1 MIEPA
6 RLLAFAFAGADLLFE
21 VDREGTVLFA
31 TGAITGFSDSSELT
45 GKPGAE
51 LFRENERARFTII
64 VRGLSAG
71 ERVGPLTITLASGD
85 KATLSLCYLPQN
97 NRISCALARRGN
109 RAAIAGI
116 DAETGLVDRG
126 AFLSAAGNKIGGES
140 AMALVNVAN
149 LNEICASLSPEAAA
163 NLMAAIGTNLKTM
176 EGGVAARVSPTGFGV
191 VTENLKTAGKLAD
204 RIQDPARE
212 RGIDNFE
219 MEQVLLSLKGRNLT
233 PEQNILALRHVIE
246 RFAQGKHKA
255 LPGADLAQIFETMM
269 DETVARAQLFCTTV
283 AEGSF
288 DLVFEPIVELK
299 SGTASHYEA
308 LTRFRS
314 GHSPADTIR
323 FAEDLELADSF
334 DLALIMKAFN
344 LLEEES
350 SAGASI
356 AINVSARSI
365 SDPSSFSLL
374 SALLLRRSALAKRVL
389 IEVTETVELPD
400 LVAADR
406 AIQTLRRIG
415 YRVGIDDFGAGA
427 ATLQYLHGLTVDFV
441 KVDGGLIDKLGKSA
455 REDALVRSVLAS
467 CSELGVETIAE
478 WIDSPEKLKR
488 CKAFG
493 FQFGQGRHF
502 GEALT
507 ALPRR
512 SRPEMRRHIG
522 S

>member
-21 VDREGTVLFA
+21 VDRAGTVLFA
-31 TGAITGFSDSSELT
+31 TGAIKGFSDSSELT
-45 GKPGAE
+45 GKPAAD

-64 VRGLSAG
+64 ARGLSAG
-71 ERVGPLTITLASGD
+71 ERVGPLTMTLASGD
-85 KATLSLCYLPQN
+85 KATLSMCYLPQN
-97 NRISCALARRGN
+97 NRISCALAKRGN
-109 RAAIAGI
+109 RAAISGI
-116 DAETGLVDRG
+116 DAETGLADRG
-126 AFLSAAGNKIGGES
+126 TFLSAAGEKVGGEG

-149 LNEICASLSPEAAA
+149 LNEVCASLSPEAAA
-163 NLMAAIGTNLKTM
+163 SLMAAIGTNLKTM
-176 EGGVAARVSPTGFGV
+176 EGGVAARVSATGFGV
-191 VTENLKTAGKLAD
+191 VAENSDTAGELAD
-204 RIQDPARE
+204 LIQNPARA

-246 RFAQGKHKA
+246 RFAEGKHKS

-269 DETVARAQLFCTTV
+269 DETLERARLFCTTV

-299 SGTASHYEA
+299 TGVVTHYEA

-344 LLEEES
+344 VLEEDD

-356 AINVSARSI
+356 AINISARSI
-365 SDPSSFSLL
+365 SDPASFSLL

-406 AIQTLRRIG
+406 AVQTLRRMG
-415 YRVGIDDFGAGA
+415 YRVGIDDFGSGA
-427 ATLQYLHGLTVDFV
+427 ATLQYLHGLTVDVV
-441 KVDGGLIDKLGKSA
+441 KVDGGLIERLGKA
-455 REDALVRSVLAS
+455 PREDALVRSVLAS

-488 CKAFG
+488 CSTFG

-502 GEALT
+502 GAALT
-507 ALPRR
+507 SLPRAAK
-512 SRPEMRRHIG
+512 PAQRRQAG

>member
-21 VDREGTVLFA
+21 VDRAGTVLFA
-31 TGAITGFSDSSELT
+31 TGAIKGFSDSSELT
-45 GKPGAE
+45 GNPAAE

-64 VRGLSAG
+64 ARGLSAG

-85 KATLSLCYLPQN
+85 KATLSMCYLPQN
-97 NRISCALARRGN
+97 NRISCALAKRGN

-126 AFLSAAGNKIGGES
+126 TFLAAAGDKIGG

-149 LNEICASLSPEAAA
+149 LQEICATLSPDAAA

-176 EGGVAARVSPTGFGV
+176 EGGVAARVSATGFGV
-191 VTENLKTAGKLAD
+191 VAENLNAAGELAG
-204 RIQDPARE
+204 RIQDPARA

-246 RFAQGKHKA
+246 RFAEGKHKT
-255 LPGADLAQIFETMM
+255 LPGADLAQIFEAMM
-269 DETVARAQLFCTTV
+269 DETVARAQHFCTTV

-299 SGTASHYEA
+299 TGSVAHYEA

-344 LLEEES
+344 LLEEEGT
-350 SAGASI
+350 ARVSI

-400 LVAADR
+400 LAAADR
-406 AIQTLRRIG
+406 AIQTLRKMG
-415 YRVGIDDFGAGA
+415 YRIGIDDFGAGA

-441 KVDGGLIDKLGKSA
+441 KVDGGLIDKLGKSG

-467 CSELGVETIAE
+467 CKELGVDTIAE

-488 CKAFG
+488 CSAFG
-493 FQFGQGRHF
+493 FRFGQGRHF
-502 GEALT
+502 GAALT
-507 ALPRR
+507 ALPRGANR
-512 SRPEMRRHIG
+512 LQRHHAG
-522 S
+522 R

>member
-21 VDREGTVLFA
+21 VDRAGTVLFA
-31 TGAITGFSDSSELT
+31 TGAIKGFSDSSELT
-45 GKPGAE
+45 GKPAAD

-64 VRGLSAG
+64 ARGLSAG
-71 ERVGPLTITLASGD
+71 ERVGPLTMTLASGD
-85 KATLSLCYLPQN
+85 KATLSMCYLAKN
-97 NRISCALARRGN
+97 NGISCALAKRGN
-109 RAAIAGI
+109 RAAIAGL

-126 AFLSAAGNKIGGES
+126 TFLSAAGEKVGGEG

-149 LNEICASLSPEAAA
+149 LNEVCASLSPEAAA
-163 NLMAAIGTNLKTM
+163 SLMAAIGTNLKTM
-176 EGGVAARVSPTGFGV
+176 EGGVAARVSATGFGV
-191 VTENLKTAGKLAD
+191 VAENSDTAGELAD
-204 RIQDPARE
+204 LIQNPARA

-219 MEQVLLSLKGRNLT
+219 MEQVLLSLRGRNLT
-233 PEQNILALRHVIE
+233 PEQNILALRHVID
-246 RFAQGKHKA
+246 RFAEGKHKS

-269 DETVARAQLFCTTV
+269 DETLERARLFCTTV

-299 SGTASHYEA
+299 TGVVTHYEA

-344 LLEEES
+344 LLEED
-350 SAGASI
+350 SAGTRI

-389 IEVTETVELPD
+389 IEGTETVELPD
-400 LVAADR
+400 LVPADR
-406 AIQTLRRIG
+406 AVQILRRMG

-478 WIDSPEKLKR
+478 WIDSPEKLNR

-502 GEALT
+502 GDALT

-512 SRPEMRRHIG
+512 SKPEMRRHIG
-522 S
+522 G

>member
-6 RLLAFAFAGADLLFE
+6 RLLAVAFAGADLLFE
-21 VDREGTVLFA
+21 VDRQGTVLFA
-31 TGAITGFSDSSELT
+31 TGAIKGFSDGSELT
-45 GKPGAE
+45 GQPAAE
-51 LFRENERARFTII
+51 LFWESERARFTII
-64 VRGLSAG
+64 ARGLSAG
-71 ERVGPLTITLASGD
+71 ERVGPLTMTLVSGD
-85 KATLSLCYLPQN
+85 KATLSMCYLAQN

-109 RAAIAGI
+109 RAVISGI

-126 AFLSAAGNKIGGES
+126 TFLSAAGEKIGGES

-149 LNEICASLSPEAAA
+149 LQEVCARLSPDDAAS
-163 NLMAAIGTNLKTM
+163 LMAAIGTNLNTM
-176 EGGVAARVSPTGFGV
+176 KGGVAARVSATGFGV
-191 VTENLKTAGKLAD
+191 VTENINTAGELAD
-204 RIQDPARE
+204 RIQNPARA
-212 RGIDNFE
+212 RGIGNFE

-246 RFAQGKHKA
+246 RFAEGKHKS

-269 DETVARAQLFCTTV
+269 DETVARAQHFCATV

-299 SGTASHYEA
+299 TGAVAHYEA

-334 DLALIMKAFN
+334 DLALIMKAFD
-344 LLEEES
+344 LLEETD
-350 SAGASI
+350 SAGVSI
-356 AINVSARSI
+356 AINISARSI

-374 SALLLRRSALAKRVL
+374 SALLLRRAALAKRVL

-400 LVAADR
+400 LAAADR
-406 AIQTLRRIG
+406 AIQTLRRMG

-441 KVDGGLIDKLGKSA
+441 KVDGGLIDKLGKSP
-455 REDALVRSVLAS
+455 REDALVRSVLSS
-467 CSELGVETIAE
+467 CKELGVETIAE
-478 WIDSPEKLKR
+478 WIDSPEKFKR
-488 CKAFG
+488 CSTFG

-502 GEALT
+502 GAALK
-507 ALPRR
+507 ALPRK
-512 SRPEMRRHIG
+512 SNPVKRHHLG
-522 S
+522 G

>member
-21 VDREGTVLFA
+21 VDRAGTVLFA
-31 TGAITGFSDSSELT
+31 TGAITGYSDCSELT
-45 GKPGAE
+45 GKPAAE

-97 NRISCALARRGN
+97 NRISCALAKRGN
-109 RAAIAGI
+109 RATIAGI
-116 DAETGLVDRG
+116 DAETGLADRG
-126 AFLSAAGNKIGGES
+126 AFLSAAGDKIGGES

-163 NLMAAIGTNLKTM
+163 NLMAAIGTNLKTFQ
-176 EGGVAARVSPTGFGV
+176 GGHAARVSATGFGV
-191 VTENLKTAGKLAD
+191 VTENLNTAGELAD
-204 RIQDPARE
+204 RIQDPARA

-219 MEQVLLSLKGRNLT
+219 MEQVLLSLKGHNLS

-246 RFAQGKHKA
+246 RFAEGKHKS

-288 DLVFEPIVELK
+288 DLVFEPIVALK
-299 SGTASHYEA
+299 TGAVTHYEA

-334 DLALIMKAFN
+334 DLALIIKAFN
-344 LLEEES
+344 LLEEE
-350 SAGASI
+350 AGGACI
-356 AINVSARSI
+356 AINISARSI

-406 AIQTLRRIG
+406 AIQTLRRMG

-441 KVDGGLIDKLGKSA
+441 KVDGGLIDKLGKSP

-478 WIDSPEKLKR
+478 WIDSPEKLKH

-502 GEALT
+502 GAALKTLPT
-507 ALPRR
+507 AAKPEQRR
-512 SRPEMRRHIG
+512 QLRS
-522 S
+522 

>member
-21 VDREGTVLFA
+21 VDRAGTVLFA

-45 GKPGAE
+45 GKPAAE

-126 AFLSAAGNKIGGES
+126 TFLAAASDKIGG

-176 EGGVAARVSPTGFGV
+176 EGGVAARVSATGFGV
-191 VTENLKTAGKLAD
+191 VTETLNAAGKLAD
-204 RIQDPARE
+204 RIQSPARE
-212 RGIDNFE
+212 RGIDNLE
-219 MEQVLLSLKGRNLT
+219 MEQVLLSLKGRNLS

-246 RFAQGKHKA
+246 RFAQGKHKT
-255 LPGADLAQIFETMM
+255 LPGTDLAQIFETMM

-288 DLVFEPIVELK
+288 DLVFEPIVDLK
-299 SGTASHYEA
+299 TGAVAHYEA

-314 GHSPADTIR
+314 GHSPAETIR

-344 LLEEES
+344 LLEEG
-350 SAGASI
+350 SAGARI

-406 AIQTLRRIG
+406 AIQTLRKMG

-467 CSELGVETIAE
+467 CGELGVETIAE

-488 CKAFG
+488 CKTFG

-502 GEALT
+502 GAALN
-507 ALPRR
+507 ALP
-512 SRPEMRRHIG
+512 PAANPLQRRHVRN
-522 S
+522 

>member
-21 VDREGTVLFA
+21 VDRQGIVLFA
-31 TGAITGFSDSSELT
+31 TGAIKGFSDSSELT
-45 GKPGAE
+45 GHPAAD

-64 VRGLSAG
+64 ARGLSAG
-71 ERVGPLTITLASGD
+71 ERVGPLTMTLASGD
-85 KATLSLCYLPQN
+85 KAPLSMCYLPQN
-97 NRISCALARRGN
+97 NRISCALAKRGN
-109 RAAIAGI
+109 RAAISGI
-116 DAETGLVDRG
+116 DAETGLADRG
-126 AFLSAAGNKIGGES
+126 TFLSAAGEKIGGES

-149 LNEICASLSPEAAA
+149 LNEVCANLSPEAAA
-163 NLMAAIGTNLKTM
+163 NLMAAIGMNLNTM
-176 EGGVAARVSPTGFGV
+176 EGGVAARVSATGFGV
-191 VTENLKTAGKLAD
+191 VTANLNTAGELAD
-204 RIQDPARE
+204 RIQKPARA

-219 MEQVLLSLKGRNLT
+219 MEQVLL
-233 PEQNILALRHVIE
+233 HVID

-299 SGTASHYEA
+299 TGVVAHYEA

-314 GHSPADTIR
+314 GQSPADTIR

-344 LLEEES
+344 VLEEEDS
-350 SAGASI
+350 QGASI
-356 AINVSARSI
+356 AINISARSI

-374 SALLLRRSALAKRVL
+374 SALLLRRSSLSKRVL

-406 AIQTLRRIG
+406 AIQTLRRMG

-427 ATLQYLHGLTVDFV
+427 ATLQYLHGLSVDFV
-441 KVDGGLIDKLGKSA
+441 KVDGGLIDKLGKSR
-455 REDALVRSVLAS
+455 REDALVRSVLSS
-467 CSELGVETIAE
+467 CKELGVETIAE
-478 WIDSPEKLKR
+478 WIDSPEKFKR
-488 CKAFG
+488 CSSFG
-493 FQFGQGRHF
+493 FELGQGRHF
-502 GEALT
+502 GAALKS
-507 ALPRR
+507 LPRKAKP
-512 SRPEMRRHIG
+512 SQRHQLG
-522 S
+522 

>member
-1 MIEPA
+1 MIDPA

-21 VDREGTVLFA
+21 VDRAGTVLFA
-31 TGAITGFSDSSELT
+31 TGAIKGFSDSSELA
-45 GKPGAE
+45 GQPAAE
-51 LFRENERARFTII
+51 LFLESERARFKII
-64 VRGLSAG
+64 ARGLSAG
-71 ERVGPLTITLASGD
+71 ERVGPLTMTLSSGD
-85 KATLSLCYLPQN
+85 KATLSMCYLAQN

-109 RAAIAGI
+109 RATISGI

-126 AFLSAAGNKIGGES
+126 TFLSAAGEKIGGES

-149 LNEICASLSPEAAA
+149 LHEVCARLSPDDAAS
-163 NLMAAIGTNLKTM
+163 LMAAIGTNLNTM
-176 EGGVAARVSPTGFGV
+176 KGGVAARVSATGFGV
-191 VTENLKTAGKLAD
+191 VTENLNTAGELAD
-204 RIQDPARE
+204 RIQNPARA
-212 RGIDNFE
+212 RGIENFE

-246 RFAQGKHKA
+246 RFAEGKHKSP
-255 LPGADLAQIFETMM
+255 PGADLAQIFETMM
-269 DETVARAQLFCTTV
+269 DETVARAQHFCTTV

-288 DLVFEPIVELK
+288 DLVFEPIVDLK
-299 SGTASHYEA
+299 TGAVAHYEA

-344 LLEEES
+344 VLEEED
-350 SAGASI
+350 SADASI
-356 AINVSARSI
+356 AINISARSI

-374 SALLLRRSALAKRVL
+374 SALLLRRSTLAKRVL

-406 AIQTLRRIG
+406 AVQTLRRIG

-455 REDALVRSVLAS
+455 REDALVRSVLSS
-467 CSELGVETIAE
+467 CRELGVETIAE
-478 WIDSPEKLKR
+478 WIDSPEKLKL
-488 CKAFG
+488 CSTFG

-502 GEALT
+502 GAALK
-507 ALPRR
+507 ALPRKTNR
-512 SRPEMRRHIG
+512 LQRRHL
-522 S
+522 

>member
-21 VDREGTVLFA
+21 VDRAGTVLFA

-126 AFLSAAGNKIGGES
+126 AFLSAAGDKIGGES
-140 AMALVNVAN
+140 AMALVNIAN

-191 VTENLKTAGKLAD
+191 VTENLNAAGELAD
-204 RIQDPARE
+204 RIQDPARQ

-219 MEQVLLSLKGRNLT
+219 MEQVLLSLKGRNLS

-299 SGTASHYEA
+299 SGTTTHYEA

-344 LLEEES
+344 LLEED
-350 SAGASI
+350 SAGTRI

-374 SALLLRRSALAKRVL
+374 SALLMRRSALAKRVL

-441 KVDGGLIDKLGKSA
+441 KVDGGLIDKLGNSA

-502 GEALT
+502 GEALK
-507 ALPRR
+507 ALPRSANR
-512 SRPEMRRHIG
+512 LQRRHIG

>member
-97 NRISCALARRGN
+97 NRISCALAKRGN
-109 RAAIAGI
+109 RATIAGI
-116 DAETGLVDRG
+116 DAETGLADRG
-126 AFLSAAGNKIGGES
+126 AFLSAAGDKIGGES

-163 NLMAAIGTNLKTM
+163 NLMAAIGTNLKTFQ
-176 EGGVAARVSPTGFGV
+176 GGHAARVSATGFGV
-191 VTENLKTAGKLAD
+191 VTENLNTAGELAD
-204 RIQDPARE
+204 RIQDPARA

-219 MEQVLLSLKGRNLT
+219 MEQVLLSLKGRNLS

-246 RFAQGKHKA
+246 RFAEGKHKS

-288 DLVFEPIVELK
+288 DLVFEPIVALK
-299 SGTASHYEA
+299 TGAVTHYEA

-314 GHSPADTIR
+314 GQSPADTIR

-334 DLALIMKAFN
+334 DLALIIKAFN
-344 LLEEES
+344 LLEEE
-350 SAGASI
+350 AGGACI
-356 AINVSARSI
+356 AINISARSI

-406 AIQTLRRIG
+406 AIQTLRRMG

-441 KVDGGLIDKLGKSA
+441 KVDGGLIDKLGKSP

-467 CSELGVETIAE
+467 CSELGVDTIAE
-478 WIDSPEKLKR
+478 WIDSLEKLKH

-502 GEALT
+502 GAALT
-507 ALPRR
+507 SLPRAAK
-512 SRPEMRRHIG
+512 PAQRRQAG

>member
-21 VDREGTVLFA
+21 VDRAGTVLFA

-140 AMALVNVAN
+140 AMARVNVAN

-233 PEQNILALRHVIE
+233 PEQNILALRHVID

-299 SGTASHYEA
+299 SGTAAHYEA

-344 LLEEES
+344 LLEED

-365 SDPSSFSLL
+365 SDPASFSLL

-406 AIQTLRRIG
+406 AIQTLRRMG

-488 CKAFG
+488 CKSFG
-493 FQFGQGRHF
+493 FQFGQGRYF
-502 GEALT
+502 GEALK
-507 ALPRR
+507 ALPPR

>member
-21 VDREGTVLFA
+21 VDRAGTVLFA
-31 TGAITGFSDSSELT
+31 TGAITGYSDSSELA
-45 GKPGAE
+45 GKPAAE

-97 NRISCALARRGN
+97 NRISCALAKRGN

-116 DAETGLVDRG
+116 DAETGLVDRS
-126 AFLSAAGNKIGGES
+126 AFVSAAGNKIGGES

-163 NLMAAIGTNLKTM
+163 GLMAAIGTNLKTM
-176 EGGVAARVSPTGFGV
+176 EGGVAARVSATGFGV
-191 VTENLKTAGKLAD
+191 VTETLNAAGKLAD
-204 RIQDPARE
+204 RIQNPARE
-212 RGIDNFE
+212 RGINNLE
-219 MEQVLLSLKGRNLT
+219 MEQVLLSLKGRNLS

-246 RFAQGKHKA
+246 RFAQGKHKT

-269 DETVARAQLFCTTV
+269 DETVARAQHFCTTV
-283 AEGSF
+283 AEGNF

-299 SGTASHYEA
+299 TGAVTHYEA

-344 LLEEES
+344 LLEED
-350 SAGASI
+350 SAGTRI
-356 AINVSARSI
+356 AINISARSI

-374 SALLLRRSALAKRVL
+374 SALLMRRSALAKRVL

-406 AIQTLRRIG
+406 AIQILRRMG

-441 KVDGGLIDKLGKSA
+441 KVDGGLIEKLGKSA

-488 CKAFG
+488 CKTFG

-502 GEALT
+502 GVALNGLPT
-507 ALPRR
+507 AA
-512 SRPEMRRHIG
+512 RPLQRRHRG